1 MSDTVINRRAVARP
15 THLSW
20 RSAPAAAVAASLLLV
35 GCGSDDSTPATQSS
49 DDRASTSATSETRAT
64 SMTPATSEAPAASL
78 LEGTWRTEPIS
89 LRDAEATLRRQG
101 FAKWIERFHKAPPFS
116 MPTVLDLSIEGGQWN
131 LYGESEGG
139 REPIDYDAEYEID
152 GDTVTFHHSDG
163 STTHRWTV
171 DGDTLSLE
179 FVTGTMPPYD
189 GIPDE
194 VFQRALYMTEVFTRQ
209 GG

>member
-1 MSDTVINRRAVARP
+1 MTNTVINTWSVAWATSRA
-15 THLSW
+15 W
-20 RSAPAAAVAASLLLV
+20 RSAAVAAVAASMLLV
-35 GCGSDDSTPATQSS
+35 GCGSDDSTPATRAP
-49 DDRASTSATSETRAT
+49 DDPASTAVTSAA
-64 SMTPATSEAPAASL
+64 PATSEAPVASP

-101 FAKWIERFHKAPPFS
+101 FGKWIEEFHTIPPFS
-116 MPTVLDLSIEGGQWN
+116 KLTVLDLSIEDGQWN

-152 GDTVTFHHSDG
+152 GGTVTFHHSDG
-163 STTHRWTV
+163 ANTHRWTV

-179 FVTGTMPPYD
+179 FVKSTLPGYH

-194 VFQRALYMTEVFTRQ
+194 VFQRALYMTDAFTRQ
-209 GG
+209 D

>member
-1 MSDTVINRRAVARP
+1 MSNSVIKESSVAWP
-15 THLSW
+15 THVRW
-20 RSAPAAAVAASLLLV
+20 RSAAAALSAASMLLV
-35 GCGSDDSTPATQSS
+35 GCGSDDSTPATEAP
-49 DDRASTSATSETRAT
+49 DDRASTSTTSDA
-64 SMTPATSEAPAASL
+64 PATSDEPAASP

-101 FAKWIERFHKAPPFS
+101 FGKWIEKFHEIPPFS
-116 MPTVLDLSIEGGQWN
+116 KLTVLDLSIEGGQWD

-139 REPIDYDAEYEID
+139 REPIDYDAEYEIH

-163 STTHRWTV
+163 SNTHRWTI

-179 FVTGTMPPYD
+179 FVKGTMPSYK

-194 VFQRALYMTEVFTRQ
+194 VFQRALYTTETFTRQ
-209 GG
+209 G